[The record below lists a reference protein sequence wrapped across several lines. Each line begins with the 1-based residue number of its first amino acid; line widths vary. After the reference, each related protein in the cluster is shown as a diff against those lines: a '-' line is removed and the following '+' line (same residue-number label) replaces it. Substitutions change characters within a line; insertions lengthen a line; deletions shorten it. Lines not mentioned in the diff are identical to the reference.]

1 MENYETTIELI
12 PCSDK
17 KYEDLS
23 EVIRETN
30 KCGDHSK
37 ILKVIQEKKLSLMS
51 HVKHGENDDSMML
64 LKKLLVD
71 VVNGHKIVK
80 AILDNCVG
88 ETCEEEDSIDFA
100 IKIDWSGMFNRD
112 QNNQTALLFDLL
124 NFRDK
129 HSASFSQ
136 LLRHPV
142 IAAFI
147 TLKWRKSQKY
157 FYAQSAMFFSFL
169 VLYSIFIVFLFNREN
184 ICSSFDVKLPD
195 AGCTTEDYKGLITI
209 FLESSQPTGFL
220 VCEILLLA
228 LTIILAF
235 VELYQAFK
243 LRRQYFRE
251 IENYFE
257 WFVILSAFISMGYKD
272 VILQESSENPVSAF
286 IRGITALGICFS
298 WLELIF
304 MIGRYPFSGGVFSI
318 MFYNIIKILF
328 RYMIAMFCMVI
339 GHAFAFMV
347 INFGHNSMKSFDSP
361 FKSIVQTLTML
372 LGEFNFEDI
381 YNAFTDE
388 GDHTED
394 AISRNFAM
402 VLLILLILFG
412 TVTMVNLF
420 IALIMS
426 DLQRL
431 NSEVKTQSLVFTAH
445 CSMLVEELL
454 PNCFL
459 EKMRLEDSK
468 VYCVHDTC
476 PKDCRNRPL
485 PAELSGLKEEL
496 KDIGRQ
502 PRLQ

>member
-1 MENYETTIELI
+1 MDTAIDLLTF
-12 PCSDK
+12 SDNGC
-17 KYEDLS
+17 EDLS

-30 KCGDHSK
+30 KSGDHSK
-37 ILKVIQEKKLSLMS
+37 ILKVIQEKKLSLVS
-51 HVKHGENDDSMML
+51 HVKHGENDESIML

-88 ETCEEEDSIDFA
+88 ETCEDEDSIDFA
-100 IKIDWSGMFNRD
+100 IKIDWSGMFTRD
-112 QNNQTALLFDLL
+112 QNNQTALLFNLL
-124 NFRDK
+124 DIRDK
-129 HSASFSQ
+129 HAASFSQ

-157 FYAQSAMFFSFL
+157 FYAQSGMFLSFL
-169 VLYSIFIVFLFNREN
+169 LLYSIFIGVLFSREN
-184 ICSSFDVKLPD
+184 ICSNLDIIKLPQP
-195 AGCTTEDYKGLITI
+195 ASIACSSQDYEGLITT
-209 FLESSQPTGFL
+209 FLDSSQPTGFL
-220 VCEILLLA
+220 LCEIFLLA
-228 LTIILAF
+228 LTIMLAI

-257 WFVILSAFISMGYKD
+257 WFVILSALISIGFKD
-272 VILQESSENPVSAF
+272 VLLQENPYSAF
-286 IRGITALGICFS
+286 IRGITALGICFA

-328 RYMIAMFCMVI
+328 RYMIALFCMVV

-347 INFGHNSMKSFDSP
+347 VNFGHNMKSFDSP
-361 FKSIVQTLTML
+361 FKSVVQTLTMA
-372 LGEFNFEDI
+372 LGEFNFEDL
-381 YNAFTDE
+381 YDDFA
-388 GDHTED
+388 GDV
-394 AISRNFAM
+394 ISRNFAM
-402 VLLILLILFG
+402 ILLILLILFG

-420 IALIMS
+420 IASIMS
-426 DLQRL
+426 DLEKL
-431 NSEVKTQSLVFTAH
+431 TSEVYTQSLVFTAH

-454 PNCFL
+454 PNCL
-459 EKMRLEDSK
+459 LKRMRLEDSK

-476 PKDCRNRPL
+476 PEACRNQPL
-485 PAELSGLKEEL
+485 PPELSGLTKQLKE
-496 KDIGRQ
+496 IGKRQ
-502 PRLQ
+502 PLQ